1 MNVKILTCNFG
12 RIAYMMNMGE
22 RIRAK
27 RKELKLT
34 QQALAELAGV
44 NRVTVTGWEKDDYQP
59 NGANL
64 QALADA
70 LKCDPTWL
78 VSGKGEPSNPPE
90 LKAVSVSVR
99 QVPLISWVQA
109 GSWTAAD
116 SVMSGDEPIT
126 WLYTTATVSEKAFAL
141 RVRGDSMTN
150 PSGKPTIPEDSIVIV
165 EPEMSDI
172 ASVNG
177 KIVVAHV
184 DGGTEATLKKFVED
198 YPHRYL
204 VPLNPNYKT
213 IECDGNCRIVGVVK
227 QVIMEF

>member
-1 MNVKILTCNFG
+1 MNVKILTYDFG

-22 RIRAK
+22 RIRLK

-70 LKCDPTWL
+70 LKCDPNWL
-78 VSGKGEPSNPPE
+78 VSGKGDSSVTPE
-90 LKAVSVSVR
+90 LKPVAVSVR

-109 GSWTAAD
+109 GSWTATE
-116 SVMSGDEPIT
+116 SVLANDDAIS

-150 PSGKPTIPEDSIVIV
+150 PQGKPTIPEDSIVIV
-165 EPEMSDI
+165 EPEMTDI
-172 ASVNG
+172 ASING
-177 KIVVAHV
+177 KIVIAHI

>member
-12 RIAYMMNMGE
+12 RIAYMTNMGE

-78 VSGKGEPSNPPE
+78 VSGKGEPFNPPE

-109 GSWTAAD
+109 GSWTATD

-126 WLYTTATVSEKAFAL
+126 WLYTTANVSEKAFAL

>member
-99 QVPLISWVQA
+99 KVPLISWVQA
-109 GSWTAAD
+109 GSWTATD

>member
-1 MNVKILTCNFG
+1 MNVKILTCDFG

-109 GSWTAAD
+109 GSWTATD

-172 ASVNG
+172 ALVNG

>member
-1 MNVKILTCNFG
+1 MNVKILTCDFG

-78 VSGKGEPSNPPE
+78 VSGKGEQSNPPE

-109 GSWTAAD
+109 GSWTETD
-116 SVMSGDEPIT
+116 SVMSGEEPIT

-184 DGGTEATLKKFVED
+184 DGGIEATLKKFVED